1 MDTFAGTV
9 DRDNTNLLTREFAG
23 KTYMIEYTVD
33 GFFNDTEL
41 CYTSGD
47 CSGQTYFCDENPTT
61 PPLAVYDGTVLG
73 GNSGQNFNVP
83 IFSAKVRGVRGL
95 GTGPCPQCPSAIVL
109 DGSVNQHFVP
119 PFSAKCLPQKSPSST
134 TDRKDR
140 FQSHTGRSA

>member
-1 MDTFAGTV
+1 MEPSKRRPAEQNNRPHLLGVYDAFGHFVDTFAGTV

-33 GFFNDTEL
+33 GFFNDTAL

-47 CSGQTYFCDENPTT
+47 CSGQIYFCGENPTT

-83 IFSAKVRGVRGL
+83 IFSAICGL
-95 GTGPCPQCPSAIVL
+95 GTGPC
-109 DGSVNQHFVP
+109 
-119 PFSAKCLPQKSPSST
+119 
-134 TDRKDR
+134 
-140 FQSHTGRSA
+140 RSALRPSCSTAA